1 MQETYID
8 IMIQSL
14 AKKEKVLDRIME
26 LDELQKT
33 QLENPALEIEDFD
46 RVVED
51 KATLI
56 EQLEQLDSG
65 FDKLYDRVK
74 ELLQNNKETYKDQIK
89 TMQDSIRR
97 ITDKSMEIQ
106 AQEARNKD
114 LMAQKFAGIKKKAR
128 TVRTNYKAA
137 NQYYKNM
144 MQTGVVDPQ
153 FLDKQH

>member
-26 LDELQKT
+26 LDELQKE
-33 QLENPALEIEDFD
+33 QLENPELEVEEFD

-51 KATLI
+51 KAALI

-74 ELLQNNKETYKDQIK
+74 ELLQNNKEAYKDQIK

-106 AQEARNKD
+106 VQEARNKD
-114 LMAQKFAGIKKKAR
+114 LMTQKFARIKSKAR

-153 FLDKQH
+153 FMDKQH